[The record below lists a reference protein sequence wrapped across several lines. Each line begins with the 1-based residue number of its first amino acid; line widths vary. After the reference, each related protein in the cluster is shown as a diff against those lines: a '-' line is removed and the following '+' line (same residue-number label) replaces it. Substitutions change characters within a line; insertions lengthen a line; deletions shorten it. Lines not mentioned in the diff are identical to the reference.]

1 MAAPTVLLLALQ
13 LAAVTLA
20 SGPVG
25 EGPTTD
31 PDRLL
36 RADSLFRAGSPEEAF
51 REMDALLGDDPRN
64 YEALWRAASF
74 AVALGV
80 VAEESKNGDAPH
92 RWYERAERLAS
103 RGRDVEPERVE
114 ARYWEVATLG
124 RLALGAGPQEASDLA
139 DRIRTGALEILER
152 EPEHPGAHNALGR
165 LYYEIMALPGV
176 SRFLGRTFTRTQAL
190 DEASWS
196 LAESHLRRAM
206 DLDPGMPLYR
216 LDFARYLLRRGDRDR
231 AREELQRV
239 VRQAG
244 EQPPESAFAAEARR
258 LLREADG

>member
-1 MAAPTVLLLALQ
+1 MVALTPLLLATK
-13 LAAVTLA
+13 LAAVVLA
-20 SGPVG
+20 FGPPG
-25 EGPTTD
+25 ESPMID
-31 PDRLL
+31 PERVL
-36 RADSLFRAGSPEEAF
+36 RADSLFQAGAPREAF
-51 REMDALLGDDPRN
+51 REVDALLDEDPQN

-80 VAEESKNGDAPH
+80 VAEETRNGDAPH
-92 RWYERAERLAS
+92 EWYERAERLAT
-103 RGRDVEPERVE
+103 RGRVVEPERVE

-124 RLALGAGPQEASDLA
+124 RRALGAGPQEASELA
-139 DRIRTGALEILER
+139 DRIRTGALEILDR

-196 LAESHLRRAM
+196 LAESHLRRAVE
-206 DLDPGMPLYR
+206 LDPGMPLYR
-216 LDFARYLLRRGDRDR
+216 LDFARYLLRRGDRGQ
-231 AREELQRV
+231 AREELERV
-239 VRQAG
+239 VHQAG
-244 EQPPESAFAAEARR
+244 GQPPEAAFAAEARR